1 MTPTPHRGHA
11 RLTRELLPFL
21 GPALVLL
28 AYAALRLIHAALA
41 GDRGVL
47 APSGSVDPTLAA
59 LTFAVFLLR
68 LLALFVVPFIVAY
81 RLVMRMLRRWVSRP
95 ASPSS

>member
-1 MTPTPHRGHA
+1 MTPAPHRWRE
-11 RLTRELLPFL
+11 RLTRELRPFL

-47 APSGSVDPTLAA
+47 TPSGSVDPTLAA

-68 LLALFVVPFIVAY
+68 LLALFVVPFVVAY
-81 RLVMRMLRRWVSRP
+81 RLVMRMLRRWVSR
-95 ASPSS
+95 AESPSS

>member
-11 RLTRELLPFL
+11 RLTRELRPFL

-68 LLALFVVPFIVAY
+68 LLALFVVPLVVAY
-81 RLVMRMLRRWVSRP
+81 RLVMRMLRRWVSR
-95 ASPSS
+95 AESPSS